1 MKKYRKDPF
10 LELGGNDSNDWKV
23 VDMKNIV
30 LHLFMKETRDYY
42 DIETLWT
49 VGEEYDD
56 KTQRP
61 ELDPV
66 VDIMEKHIKYLQEM
80 KTTI

>member
-1 MKKYRKDPF
+1 
-10 LELGGNDSNDWKV
+10 
-23 VDMKNIV
+23 MKNIV

-49 VGEEYDD
+49 VGEEFDD

-61 ELDPV
+61 EVDSVL
-66 VDIMEKHIKYLQEM
+66 DIMEKHIKYLQE
-80 KTTI
+80 IQPSI

>member
-1 MKKYRKDPF
+1 M
-10 LELGGNDSNDWKV
+10 N
-23 VDMKNIV
+23 NIV

-49 VGEEYDD
+49 VGEEFDD

-61 ELDPV
+61 EVDSV
-66 VDIMEKHIKYLQEM
+66 VDIMEKHIKYLQE
-80 KTTI
+80 IQPSI